1 MNGRFLA
8 FFFCVF
14 FFRDVQNKVL
24 LNSNTRRFNPCC
36 KIREEEEEEE
46 EVYLNL
52 KKKPIVSRLK
62 VLRTSFTFGTASALT
77 RP

>member
-1 MNGRFLA
+1 MR
-8 FFFCVF
+8 C
-14 FFRDVQNKVL
+14 RDD
-24 LNSNTRRFNPCC
+24 
-36 KIREEEEEEE
+36 EEEEEEE

-52 KKKPIVSRLK
+52 KKKPNVSRLK